1 MTEFLCFC
9 VIRSAFRDDCIAADV
24 PCCVNTPCTDCFVD
38 RNIFEYRERCRRFRM
53 IQLIECDFSERC
65 NRFTVRIADQAYFRI
80 DRTDTWFRKRFRHAG
95 INISESRFDR
105 LCALYVR
112 HLHHRG
118 IECQNLL
125 CCCDFFAA
133 DLNSFFVFCRLIRS
147 ESNFSVKRRNTC
159 VCFPGFQVDNHRIM
173 QFCQICRIV
182 NFSNQTDRVLTRSD

>member
-1 MTEFLCFC
+1 MTEFLRDWI
-9 VIRSAFRDDCIAADV
+9 IRRPSCDNRFTADV
-24 PCCVNTPCTDCFVD
+24 PGCVNTPSTYRFVG
-38 RNIFEYRERCRRFRM
+38 RNIFEYRKRCRRLRM
-53 IQLIECDFSERC
+53 IQLIKCDFAERC
-65 NRFTVRIADQAYFRI
+65 NGFAVRTADKTDIRI
-80 DRTDTWFRKRFRHAG
+80 DRTDVRFRKCFSHARVDV
-95 INISESRFDR
+95 SYSRFDR
-105 LCALYVR
+105 FYPFNVR

-147 ESNFSVKRRNTC
+147 ESYFSVKRRNTC

-182 NFSNQTDRVLTRSD
+182 NFSNQTDRPLTRSD